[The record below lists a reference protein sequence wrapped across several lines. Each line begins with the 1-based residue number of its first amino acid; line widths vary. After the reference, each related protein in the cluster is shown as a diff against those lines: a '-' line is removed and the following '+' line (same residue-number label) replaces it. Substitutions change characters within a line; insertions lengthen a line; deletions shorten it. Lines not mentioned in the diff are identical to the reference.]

1 MNDIP
6 QPVWDR
12 IVRYAGREQALMKI
26 AKRDWRFETARAY
39 LNRLHHLYMCIRTSQ
54 PPTREPLMRQLRNL
68 MKRFEVRHMT
78 AQMRHYVLMGQV
90 LRKMNCSDHRRQRYV
105 ELYIL
110 YRHLKNFINKPH
122 LIYYPYVVYKSLTS
136 SSD

>member
-1 MNDIP
+1 MDDIP

-54 PPTREPLMRQLRNL
+54 PPAREPLMRQLRAL
-68 MKRFEVRHMT
+68 MKRFEQRHMT
-78 AQMRHYVLMGQV
+78 KQMRHYVLMGQV
-90 LRKMNCSDHRRQRYV
+90 LRKLNCTDHRRQRYV
-105 ELYIL
+105 ELYVL
-110 YRHLKNFINKPH
+110 YRHLRKFINKPE
-122 LIYYPYVVYKSLTS
+122 LVFYPYIDIHTLI